1 MRLGDTIAAPASG
14 GGVGPRAIL
23 RVSGP
28 ATSAAIAALGAV
40 ELAAAGPG
48 ACTAVLTIPT
58 ARGAAELPTLVVMF
72 RSPRSFTGEDALE
85 LQIPGNPALVQR
97 VMQVILAVEGVR
109 AAAPGEFTARAFLS
123 GKLTAEQAE
132 GVAAVI
138 AARSDAELESAR
150 RLVQGRTGE
159 RYRRLADE
167 LAGALAL
174 VEAGIDFTDQ
184 EDVVPIT
191 RSDLLQRLRAVEA
204 GLKEL
209 AGPQTANESEADEP
223 VVVLAGAPNAGKSTL
238 FNALLGRTRA
248 VVSDIPGTTRDA
260 VAERLDL
267 AARGWL
273 PGGQGFGVG
282 SVMLVDLAGLD
293 EALATRSALDEAGQ
307 AAAGLAI
314 ERADVV
320 VLCDPAGRF
329 DSAELRRAGDRAAAR
344 GAVVVR
350 VRTKADLAGACGADA
365 EHAIAVCGLDGWNL
379 GALARAIA
387 DAAESARPGGTSL
400 VLPRHRRALHGALT
414 GVGSA
419 VAALRQQAGGQA
431 IQSVELVAS
440 SMRSALD
447 ELGEIAG
454 RIGPDDIIGRVFAT
468 FCIGK

>member
-14 GGVGPRAIL
+14 GGAGPRAIV

-28 ATSAAIAALGAV
+28 ATCAVLKALGAFHV
-40 ELAAAGPG
+40 TSAGPG
-48 ACTAVLTIPT
+48 AHKVVLTIPT
-58 ARGAAELPTLVVMF
+58 VWGAAELPALVVLF
-72 RSPRSFTGEDALE
+72 KGPRSFTGEDALE
-85 LQIPGNPALVQR
+85 LQIPGNPSLVQR
-97 VMQVILAVEGVR
+97 IMRIILAVDGVR

-123 GKLTAEQAE
+123 GRLTAEQAE

-138 AARSDAELESAR
+138 AARSDAELESGR
-150 RLVQGRTGE
+150 RLVEGRTGE
-159 RYRRLADE
+159 SYRQLADE

-184 EDVVPIT
+184 EDVVPIS
-191 RSDLLQRLRAVEA
+191 RDDLLTRLLTIEA
-204 GLKEL
+204 GLAEL
-209 AGPQTANESEADEP
+209 AGPVSQERHTGEP
-223 VVVLAGAPNAGKSTL
+223 VVVLVGAPNAGKSTL

-248 VVSDIPGTTRDA
+248 VVSAAPGTTRDA

-273 PGGQGFGVG
+273 PGGPGFGVG
-282 SVMLVDLAGLD
+282 AVVLVDLAGLD
-293 EALATRSALDEAGQ
+293 ASLAARSALDEAGQ
-307 AAAGLAI
+307 AAAALAI
-314 ERADVV
+314 DRADVV
-320 VLCDPAGRF
+320 VLCDPAGSF
-329 DSAELRRAGDRAAAR
+329 ENTELRRAGDRASAR

-350 VRTKADLAGACGADA
+350 VRTKADLAGGCGRGA

-387 DAAESARPGGTSL
+387 DAAESAHPAEASL
-400 VLPRHRRALHGALT
+400 VLPRHRRALSGALD
-414 GVGSA
+414 GVHSA
-419 VAALRQQAGGQA
+419 VGALREQGGGRA
-431 IQSVELVAS
+431 IERVELVAAS
-440 SMRSALD
+440 LRSALD